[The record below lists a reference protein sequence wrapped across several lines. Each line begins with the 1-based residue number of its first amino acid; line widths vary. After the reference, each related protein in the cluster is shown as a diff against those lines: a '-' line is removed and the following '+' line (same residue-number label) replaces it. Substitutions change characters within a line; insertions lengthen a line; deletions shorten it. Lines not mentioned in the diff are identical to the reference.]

1 MGPVVITRQADPDV
15 VIETIEWSAVA
26 ATETSELRALPLVV
40 ATVQRRHP
48 TASIALVERCVY
60 DAVQAFRDARVRQ
73 YLLILIERW
82 ASDAVRAAVTRA
94 DEAPREIRG
103 SAVLT

>member
-1 MGPVVITRQADPDV
+1 VITRQTDPDV
-15 VIETIEWSAVA
+15 VIETTKSFAVST
-26 ATETSELRALPLVV
+26 TEASELRALPLVV

-48 TASIALVERCVY
+48 TASIALVERSVY

-94 DEAPREIRG
+94 DEAPRDVRG
-103 SAVLT
+103 SAVLA